1 MWDKIT
7 TVWHN
12 FKQGIE
18 NLIMWFPA
26 IWKDRQWDHQY
37 IYMIL
42 RQKLHFQ
49 EQCIRK
55 YGHHVHHKRDADEI
69 KTCVDLLDRLIE
81 DDYHTEAFKSHDERW
96 GELEIGWED
105 MPPEKVEGRVGM
117 TKLNLTRPFV
127 DTEQDH
133 ENEREEFLEAC
144 NTEDQLRKKD
154 MRNLFL
160 NMYRNIQGWWD

>member
-1 MWDKIT
+1 MWEEIRTEWYDFIR
-7 TVWHN
+7 
-12 FKQGIE
+12 GIK

-49 EQCIRK
+49 EQFIRK
-55 YGHHVHHKRDADEI
+55 DGIHVHNERDADEI
-69 KTCVDLLDRLIE
+69 KACVILLDRLIE
-81 DDYHTEAFKSHDERW
+81 DDYHSNAFKGHDKCW
-96 GELEIGWED
+96 GPAEFEWED
-105 MPPEKVEGRVGM
+105 VSPEEVEGRVGM
-117 TKLNLTRPFV
+117 KKLNIIHPKV
-127 DTEQDH
+127 KTEQDH
-133 ENEREEFLEAC
+133 ENERDDFLKAC
-144 NTEDQLRKKD
+144 ETEDQLRKKD